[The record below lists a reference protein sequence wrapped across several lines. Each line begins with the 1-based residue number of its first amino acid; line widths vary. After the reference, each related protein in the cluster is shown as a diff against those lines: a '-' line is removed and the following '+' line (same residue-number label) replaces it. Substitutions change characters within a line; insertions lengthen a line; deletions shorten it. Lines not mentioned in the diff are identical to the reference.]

1 MKNLLHKA
9 SDWIKDKDTISKP
22 VTEKLHFDSNKSTKT
37 LFGGCTTIFMLL
49 FLLNLNMVLIL
60 NTLDIFKSIYQV
72 NHYLTKYLLL
82 LGFNYYKILYL

>member
-9 SDWIKDKDTISKP
+9 SDWVKDKDTLSKP

-49 FLLNLNMVLIL
+49 FLLLIGVVKYISVSRRDKIYREINYDEYKGKDVPVSVL
-60 NTLDIFKSIYQV
+60 K
-72 NHYLTKYLLL
+72 
-82 LGFNYYKILYL
+82 